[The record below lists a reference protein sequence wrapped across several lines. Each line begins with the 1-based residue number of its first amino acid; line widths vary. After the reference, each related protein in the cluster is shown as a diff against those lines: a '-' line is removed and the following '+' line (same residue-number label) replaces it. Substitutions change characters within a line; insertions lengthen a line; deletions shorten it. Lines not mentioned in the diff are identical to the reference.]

1 MMSVNIHE
9 AKTNL
14 SKLLNQVELH
24 KQKIRICR
32 NGQPIAELSPIS
44 IVRRSPLEP
53 CPALQG
59 SKICYDP
66 TQPLTEDEWPSDFL

>member
-9 AKTNL
+9 AKTHL
-14 SKLLNQVELH
+14 SKLLNEIEIN

-32 NGQPIAELSPIS
+32 NGRPIAEISPIS
-44 IVRRSPLEP
+44 VVQRSPLER

-59 SKICYDP
+59 VKMYYDP
-66 TQPLTEDEWPSDFL
+66 TQPLTEDEWPSEFL

>member
-14 SKLLNQVELH
+14 SKLLSQVELH
-24 KQKIRICR
+24 KEKIRICR
-32 NGQPIAELSPIS
+32 NGQPIAELSP
-44 IVRRSPLEP
+44 VTVVLRDPLEP

-59 SKICYDP
+59 TEIHYDP